1 MKLIL
6 NFTRNHAINC
16 TRKPSKCQ
24 SQTEINLL
32 SALIKWE
39 AIILYILICTQ
50 NHIFPTGT
58 CISTNH
64 MQVILPCM
72 NYGKMLF
79 SLANHIRVISI
90 LLQLKFTTYCIQSS
104 QKITLDNARA
114 TFLEDLA
121 KPSNS
126 LQFSLTA
133 WLFHFET
140 IFTTRSKIETSLHIT
155 CHQEWVEI
163 QLWFKTS

>member
-1 MKLIL
+1 MGSHYFIYFNLYTKSHISHWYMYIHQSHASNFALHELRENGLLISQSYSS
-6 NFTRNHAINC
+6 NF
-16 TRKPSKCQ
+16 
-24 SQTEINLL
+24 
-32 SALIKWE
+32 
-39 AIILYILICTQ
+39 Y
-50 NHIFPTGT
+50 
-58 CISTNH
+58 
-64 MQVILPCM
+64 
-72 NYGKMLF
+72 
-79 SLANHIRVISI
+79 I
-90 LLQLKFTTYCIQSS
+90 LLQLKFTTYCVQSS